1 MISPSQLPAIGLL
14 LCLCV
19 VAGSLPI
26 TAGLA
31 RLIAHLDLRTVG
43 TGNVS
48 VAAAFKHGGPQL
60 GIPVV
65 LGEIGRGI
73 LPLLLTIGL
82 AVPRY
87 WGLLGLIPVVVAR
100 FVSFRAGGATN
111 WGWGLLVYDPMVFG
125 LAFLTGLGIWPL
137 VQSRRWGARWG
148 WLSAGGWAWILGR
161 SPSDG
166 LAMLTV
172 ALVLVLLDRH
182 LQDDMSSPS
191 QSRGKPLPLQ
201 SATDPAQVG
210 SKAATLS
217 QLLAW
222 GYRVPGGWGIP
233 VELAPQV
240 DRWVPD
246 IPLDPACPLIVRSSA
261 LDEDGASHS
270 LAGVYESIGGI
281 TTAAALKQAALDCL
295 QSYHSPTAV
304 AYRAQWQLPDSG
316 MALLVQPQISGQVL
330 GVAFSRQ
337 PVDGS
342 PRIIIEASDMGD
354 PSVVSGAGIPV
365 HLEIPVDA
373 DPHLPDQDIVPVAV
387 LEELVTLTQE
397 LEARFHGIPQDI
409 EWIWDGYH
417 LTLLQCR
424 PITSLQPIWT
434 RTIAA
439 EVIPGA
445 IRPLTWS
452 INRPLTCGVW
462 GDLFTLVLG
471 ESVQDLDFTQ
481 TATLL
486 GSHAYFNATLLGAI
500 FRQMGLPEQGLEF
513 LLRGGKM
520 GKPPRS
526 AYGRLLSC
534 LPGLWRLIQMEGSLP
549 RQFEQDDQEHFQP
562 TLDVLEQVPPEQL
575 TQAELWGVIRQIQD
589 LLKQVTLY
597 NILAPIGFAIR
608 RSIFRTSDTWL
619 QDITSPD
626 SQALQAMHNLAQA
639 AQLQANQS
647 GIPVVEALRLAPLQ
661 EQFQRILKTYGYLS
675 EVGTDIAVPCWLE
688 QPQVIEQM
696 VVRFAASPERQPGEP
711 DVLNVWQ
718 RWRRSQCQPRLDL
731 KGKVATV
738 YARLLAHLRWSILT
752 LEQRWLAGGILTQ
765 AGDIFF
771 LEQDQIEALALAK
784 TPIPS
789 SILDPI
795 RVSITDRK
803 RQFEQDQIR
812 SIPPVV
818 YGSRLP
824 ESPNPSLAVSS
835 DLLIGIPGSAG
846 KVIGTIQVL
855 KSLTEASSQPFQAN
869 TILVVPYTDAGWS
882 PLLATAS
889 GIISEVGGQLSHG
902 AILAREYGIPAVM
915 NVAGAMTLL
924 TNGQQVRLDG
934 GLGQV
939 EILTPPVQEPQ

>member
-1 MISPSQLPAIGLL
+1 MP
-14 LCLCV
+14 
-19 VAGSLPI
+19 
-26 TAGLA
+26 
-31 RLIAHLDLRTVG
+31 
-43 TGNVS
+43 
-48 VAAAFKHGGPQL
+48 
-60 GIPVV
+60 
-65 LGEIGRGI
+65 E
-73 LPLLLTIGL
+73 
-82 AVPRY
+82 
-87 WGLLGLIPVVVAR
+87 
-100 FVSFRAGGATN
+100 
-111 WGWGLLVYDPMVFG
+111 
-125 LAFLTGLGIWPL
+125 
-137 VQSRRWGARWG
+137 
-148 WLSAGGWAWILGR
+148 
-161 SPSDG
+161 
-166 LAMLTV
+166 
-172 ALVLVLLDRH
+172 
-182 LQDDMSSPS
+182 
-191 QSRGKPLPLQ
+191 
-201 SATDPAQVG
+201 
-210 SKAATLS
+210 
-217 QLLAW
+217 
-222 GYRVPGGWGIP
+222 
-233 VELAPQV
+233 
-240 DRWVPD
+240 
-246 IPLDPACPLIVRSSA
+246 IPLDPNRPLIVRSSA

-316 MALLVQPQISGQVL
+316 MALLVQPQIAGTVL

-342 PRIIIEASDMGD
+342 PRIIIEASDRGD

-365 HLEIPVDA
+365 HLEIPVDTG
-373 DPHLPDQDIVPVAV
+373 PHLPDQDILPVAV
-387 LEELVTLTQE
+387 LEELVALTQE

-409 EWIWDGYH
+409 EWIWDGHH

-462 GDLFTLVLG
+462 GELFTLVL
-471 ESVQDLDFTQ
+471 EKSVQDLDFTQ

-486 GSHAYFNATLLGAI
+486 GSHAYFNATLLGVI

-526 AYGRLLSC
+526 AYGRLLKC
-534 LPGLWRLIQMEGSLP
+534 LPGLWRLIQMERSLT
-549 RQFEQDDQEHFQP
+549 RQFEQDQQEHFQP
-562 TLDVLEQVPPEQL
+562 TLEVLEQVPPEQL
-575 TQAELWGVIRQIQD
+575 TQAELWGMMGQIQE
-589 LLKQVTLY
+589 LLKRATLY

-608 RSIFRTSDTWL
+608 RSLFRISDSWL
-619 QDITSPD
+619 QDNTSPD
-626 SQALQAMHNLAQA
+626 SQALQAMQNLAQA
-639 AQLQANQS
+639 VQHQANQT
-647 GIPVVEALRLAPLQ
+647 GIPVAEILRLDPFQ
-661 EQFQRILKTYGYLS
+661 EQFHHILETYGYLS
-675 EVGTDIAVPCWLE
+675 EVGTDIAVPCWRE
-688 QPQVIEQM
+688 QPELIEQM
-696 VVRFAASPERQPGEP
+696 LLRFASGPNHKSGDPAA
-711 DVLNVWQ
+711 LNFWQ

-752 LEQRWLAGGILTQ
+752 LEKRWLAGGIL
-765 AGDIFF
+765 AEGGDIFF
-771 LEQDQIEALALAK
+771 LEQDQIETLALAK
-784 TPIPS
+784 TPIPN

-795 RVSITDRK
+795 RASITDRK

-824 ESPNPSLAVSS
+824 TSPNPSVAASS
-835 DLLIGIPGSAG
+835 HLLIGIPGSAG
-846 KVIGTIQVL
+846 EVIGTIQVL
-855 KSLTEASSQPFQAN
+855 KSLADAGSQPFQPT

-915 NVAGAMTLL
+915 NVAGAMTTL
-924 TNGQQVRLDG
+924 TNGQRVRLDG

-939 EILTPPVQEPQ
+939 EILPLVEDSQG